1 MQNPYLLII
10 DLQEKLYRAMNNK
23 EEILRKTIVLIKG
36 FQLFELPIIITEQVP
51 EKLGPTIKPIKSL
64 IPNIKPIHKSSFS
77 CASNPEFIS
86 FVNNIE
92 NIDGAVVAGIETH
105 VCVYQTVKD
114 LQKLG
119 QKVEVV
125 ADAVTS
131 RNLNDHDV
139 ALERIMQEGSF
150 LTTAEMLLF
159 GMQKNAQGTNFKEL
173 VALVK

>member
-10 DLQEKLYRAMNNK
+10 DLQEKLYRAMINK
-23 EEILRKTIVLIKG
+23 EEMLRKTITLVKG

-51 EKLGPTIKPIKSL
+51 EKLGPTIEPIKSL

-77 CASNPEFIS
+77 CVSNPEFRS
-86 FVNNIE
+86 SVDNLE
-92 NIDGAVVAGIETH
+92 NIDGSVVAGIETH
-105 VCVYQTVKD
+105 VCIYQTVKD

-131 RNLNDHDV
+131 RNLNDHKI
-139 ALERIMQEGSF
+139 ALNRIMQEDIF
-150 LTTAEMLLF
+150 LTTTEMLLF

>member
-1 MQNPYLLII
+1 MATFNFSGSGITFSRSSY
-10 DLQEKLYRAMNNK
+10 ENLYQG
-23 EEILRKTIVLIKG
+23 I
-36 FQLFELPIIITEQVP
+36 
-51 EKLGPTIKPIKSL
+51 
-64 IPNIKPIHKSSFS
+64 SS
-77 CASNPEFIS
+77 
-86 FVNNIE
+86 VNNIE
-92 NIDGAVVAGIETH
+92 NIDCAVVTGIETH

-139 ALERIMQEGSF
+139 ALKRIMQEGSF

-159 GMQKNAQGTNFKEL
+159 SMQKNAQGTNFKEL

>member
-1 MQNPYLLII
+1 MTRNL
-10 DLQEKLYRAMNNK
+10 
-23 EEILRKTIVLIKG
+23 
-36 FQLFELPIIITEQVP
+36 
-51 EKLGPTIKPIKSL
+51 
-64 IPNIKPIHKSSFS
+64 
-77 CASNPEFIS
+77 
-86 FVNNIE
+86 
-92 NIDGAVVAGIETH
+92 
-105 VCVYQTVKD
+105 KD

-139 ALERIMQEGSF
+139 ALERITQEGSF
-150 LTTAEMLLF
+150 LTTVEMLLF